1 MVNVDAKA
9 YDFIVKYNINVLPI
23 DPLTIDGTDYGIM
36 SYTEG
41 RGIIDSLGLTA
52 ELSKRKGITVNLD
65 GYNIIMY
72 DPDLYADERRYIVAH
87 EIGHIML
94 EHPCYNNIVGGGRR
108 RKDLRRQE
116 QEADKFAYALLA
128 PVPVFLA
135 LDVVDYNEIAQ
146 MTGLSIARAK
156 TIAGYIDK
164 RYGRN
169 DHLTGIEHKVLITF
183 DKYIDDYSRPQY
195 RKGIYRRL
203 LQAATVLLSVCA
215 IVISVLAI
223 MDISRIHN
231 NQILPP
237 SSAVTSAAE
246 SQNPSSP
253 AAPSEPV
260 SSDISSDTYN
270 RSPAA
275 ADNKS
280 AARAPRTVIV
290 VNPQPAL
297 QDNKPSSVAD
307 QSAPAPAS
315 SAAPAAAPVAAV
327 YVTTRGER
335 YHRPDCR
342 YVAYKTNV
350 IGIESIDKARQLG
363 YTPCEVCNP

>member
-9 YDFIVKYNINVLPI
+9 YDYIIRHNINVLPI

-41 RGIIDSLGLTA
+41 RAIIDSLGLAA

-87 EIGHIML
+87 EIGHVIL
-94 EHPCYNNIVGGGRR
+94 EHPCYNNIVGGGGRR

-116 QEADKFAYALLA
+116 QEADIFAYSLLA

-135 LDVVDYNEIAQ
+135 LGVVDCNEIAQ

-156 TIAGYIDK
+156 TISGYIDK

-169 DHLTGIEHKVLITF
+169 DHLTGIEHKILIAF
-183 DKYIDDYSRPQY
+183 GNYIDDYSRPQY

-203 LQAATVLLSVCA
+203 LQAATVLLSICA
-215 IVISVLAI
+215 IVISVLAV
-223 MDISRIHN
+223 MDISRMHN
-231 NQILPP
+231 NQMLPP
-237 SSAVTSAAE
+237 SSDIVSATESQVTSSVSA
-246 SQNPSSP
+246 SSD
-253 AAPSEPV
+253 PV
-260 SSDISSDTYN
+260 SSDISSSIYN

-275 ADNKS
+275 ADNQ
-280 AARAPRTVIV
+280 AAAQKPRTIVI
-290 VNPQPAL
+290 VNPQPAI
-297 QDNKPSSVAD
+297 QEDSPNSVTAPN
-307 QSAPAPAS
+307 PAPAS

-327 YVTTRGER
+327 YVTTHGER